1 MCTPIGVDSVLHQIS
16 VKFLHSLSVLRRFG
30 VNHVLHQ
37 TSVKFTAT
45 ECILT
50 PFWCK

>member
-1 MCTPIGVDSVLHQIS
+1 MCTPIGVDSI
-16 VKFLHSLSVLRRFG
+16 LHSLSVLQRFG

-37 TSVKFTAT
+37 TSVKCTAT

-50 PFWCK
+50 PFRCK

>member
-16 VKFLHSLSVLRRFG
+16 VKFLHSLCVLRRFG

-37 TSVKFTAT
+37 TSVKCTAT
-45 ECILT
+45 EGIYT
-50 PFWCK
+50 SFRCK